1 MRIQTSDLPILLL
14 DTPPADVY
22 ILRLYRKK
30 PSRVSDHKDSN
41 LRPLN
46 FTICSKNRAEEEIW
60 VDHLWGF
67 KPNWKSLHNA
77 LAAE

>member
-41 LRPLN
+41 LRPSALQTGQKKK
-46 FTICSKNRAEEEIW
+46 FGWTICEDSNLIESRYTM
-60 VDHLWGF
+60 L
-67 KPNWKSLHNA
+67 
-77 LAAE
+77 